1 MGYLTCTFPLFAALL
16 ATIMLVPIHAAADQN
31 DLTLDGL
38 FKQLQAAP
46 NFHAGQALDREIWQA
61 WLRHEDERTES
72 LLTLGTSAMNR
83 GRIDVAMG
91 AFNAAIKRDPNFAE
105 AWNKRAT
112 LKFFTGDLEGS
123 VADCAQVL
131 KLEPRHYGALSGL
144 GMIYMT
150 LEDWEGAIRWIEAAL
165 EINPQMPNARAAL
178 AEARKKFAAEE
189 T

>member
-1 MGYLTCTFPLFAALL
+1 MCAMRVLTRILPALAALIL
-16 ATIMLVPIHAAADQN
+16 APFFAAADQN
-31 DLTLDGL
+31 DPALDGL
-38 FKQLQAAP
+38 FEKLRAAP
-46 NFHAGQALDREIWQA
+46 TLEAGRAIDRDIWQA
-61 WLRHEDERTES
+61 WLRHEDDRTES
-72 LLTLGTSAMNR
+72 LLTLGAAAMNR

-91 AFNAAIKRDPNFAE
+91 AFNDAIKRHPDFAE

-123 VADCAQVL
+123 VADCAHVL

-144 GMIYMT
+144 GMIYMQ

-165 EINPQMPNARAAL
+165 EINPHMPGARAVL
-178 AEARKKFAAEE
+178 AEARKRFAAEE

>member
-1 MGYLTCTFPLFAALL
+1 MFVLL
-16 ATIMLVPIHAAADQN
+16 AAAVLAPALATADQN
-31 DLTLDGL
+31 DPALDGL
-38 FKQLQAAP
+38 FQKLKAAP
-46 NFHAGQALDREIWQA
+46 NVHAGQAIDRDIWQA
-61 WLRHEDERTES
+61 WLKHEDDRTES
-72 LLTLGTSAMNR
+72 LLQLGAAAMNR

-91 AFNAAIKRDPNFAE
+91 AFSEAIKRHPEFAE

-144 GMIYMT
+144 GMIYMA
-150 LEDWEGAIRWIEAAL
+150 LEDWDGAVRWIEAAL
-165 EINPQMPNARAAL
+165 EINPHMPGARAAL